1 MCLLAIKKLQNM
13 RQNYRKPKIY
23 WLLDFLFF
31 FFPKRALVLC
41 GGGWLYL
48 DSSAQRLLTDCR
60 TWCRAVFRSHVAL
73 RGKQQHS
80 WGRLLMALCT
90 IKHGQRQGRGGT
102 EQRRHRHVCHLALVQ
117 PFLEGWAINFSP
129 PSPPADCASCQG
141 KLKPAEYSFLCR
153 HTFWLWSWRNI
164 SLAMGNLSQ
173 HCSCPCVSTS
183 IGKD

>member
-1 MCLLAIKKLQNM
+1 MEEDGCIWTQVPSVCLQTAELDAEQCSEATWLCVESSSTAGEGYWWLCARLNM
-13 RQNYRKPKIY
+13 GRGRGE
-23 WLLDFLFF
+23 
-31 FFPKRALVLC
+31 V
-41 GGGWLYL
+41 
-48 DSSAQRLLTDCR
+48 AQ
-60 TWCRAVFRSHVAL
+60 S
-73 RGKQQHS
+73 
-80 WGRLLMALCT
+80 
-90 IKHGQRQGRGGT
+90 RGGT
-102 EQRRHRHVCHLALVQ
+102 GTCCHLALVQ

-129 PSPPADCASCQG
+129 PSPPADCAPCQG